1 PLLEE
6 KGYQL
11 TTKVFNDY
19 IQPNNALAN
28 GQIDAN
34 LFQHTAYLEKF
45 LADNQLSL
53 TALQKVPTLGMGI
66 YSKQLSRL
74 DELADGATVSIAN
87 DASNL
92 ARTLQLLAANELIT
106 IADNIDET
114 KATVNDIEENPKNL
128 TFKELDAAQLA
139 RSLDTVDLALVPGNF
154 AWAASLD

>member
-1 PLLEE
+1 
-6 KGYQL
+6 
-11 TTKVFNDY
+11 
-19 IQPNNALAN
+19 
-28 GQIDAN
+28 
-34 LFQHTAYLEKF
+34 
-45 LADNQLSL
+45 
-53 TALQKVPTLGMGI
+53 MGI
-66 YSKQLSRL
+66 YSKQLSSL

-139 RSLDTVDLALVPGNF
+139 RSLIQ
-154 AWAASLD
+154 SI